1 MKRTLIVLAMI
12 SGFGGLS
19 ASAQLEDA
27 FKKIDAN
34 ADGGISQAEYV
45 AHMKLLRISERKA
58 REQFGAISGP
68 DGFISIEE
76 FRAGPN
82 RPVNVRPRQPA
93 NSQARRPAQQP
104 RSRTRQRPGGYG
116 S

>member
-1 MKRTLIVLAMI
+1 MKRTLALLALAA
-12 SGFGGLS
+12 GFGAFS

-27 FKKIDAN
+27 FSRIDAN
-34 ADGGISQAEYV
+34 KDGGISQAEYV
-45 AHMKLLRISERKA
+45 AHMKILRVSERKA
-58 REQFGAISGP
+58 REQFGQLSGQ

-82 RPVNVRPRQPA
+82 RPVNVRPRQQATRNRPPA
-93 NSQARRPAQQP
+93 RPPRTSARQG
-104 RSRTRQRPGGYG
+104 QRGFG